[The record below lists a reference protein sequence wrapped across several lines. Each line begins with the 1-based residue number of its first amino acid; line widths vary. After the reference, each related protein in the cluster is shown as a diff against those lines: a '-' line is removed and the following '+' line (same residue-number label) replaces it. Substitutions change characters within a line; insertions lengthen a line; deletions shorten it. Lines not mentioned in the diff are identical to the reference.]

1 MGEAWGLFF
10 LAFLLLTMPLG
21 FLAAAVLA
29 AAVHELGHVAAV
41 RLLGGQTGA
50 FRAGPRGAVLEVGG
64 LDPAREMLAAA
75 AGPMASFLLL
85 GLGRFFP
92 EIALCGL
99 GQGLYNLLPI
109 YPLDG
114 GRILL
119 GLLRRRKSEEAARGI
134 TARVSCFAIGV
145 LLFGCLLFGMPLAGI
160 FFLPLLA
167 GNIACKEE

>member
-10 LAFLLLTMPLG
+10 LAFLLLTVPAH

-29 AAVHELGHVAAV
+29 AAVHELGHLAAV
-41 RLLGGQTGA
+41 KLLGGQTGC
-50 FRAGPRGAVLEVGG
+50 FRAGPRGAVLEIGG
-64 LDPAREMLAAA
+64 LDPAREALAAA

-85 GLGRFFP
+85 GLGRVFP

-99 GQGLYNLLPI
+99 GQGLYNLLPT

-119 GLLRRRKSEEAARGI
+119 RVLQRWRSRKEAARI
-134 TARVSCFAIGV
+134 TACVSCFVIGV
-145 LLFGCLLFGMPLAGI
+145 LLFGCILLRMPLAAI

-167 GNIACKEE
+167 RNIACKEE